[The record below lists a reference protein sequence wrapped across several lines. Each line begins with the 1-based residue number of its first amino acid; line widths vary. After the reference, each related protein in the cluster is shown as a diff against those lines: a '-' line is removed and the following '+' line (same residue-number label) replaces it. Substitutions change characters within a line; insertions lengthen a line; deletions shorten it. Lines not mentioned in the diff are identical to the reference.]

1 MIEGLSLRCSGWAC
15 SRWKARR
22 FLLLAFHDLNGSGST
37 SGGETEEFEEE
48 EAATILLYHNI
59 AYIKG
64 DKTTKAKPKY
74 SNAFYRFDIFGGFI
88 FS

>member
-37 SGGETEEFEEE
+37 SGETEEFEE

-59 AYIKG
+59 TYIKG

-74 SNAFYRFDIFGGFI
+74 SNAFYHFDIFLGFI